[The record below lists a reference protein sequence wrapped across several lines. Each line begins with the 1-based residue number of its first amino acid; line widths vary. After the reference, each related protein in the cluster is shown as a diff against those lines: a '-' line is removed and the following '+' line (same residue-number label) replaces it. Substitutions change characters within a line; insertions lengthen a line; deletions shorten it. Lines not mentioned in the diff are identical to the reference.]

1 MFFLAGKFPQPD
13 IILKIGQILELHV
26 RQIYKYVTYIVSGVI
41 DITTA
46 IILPLLLLS

>member
-26 RQIYKYVTYIVSGVI
+26 HQIFKYVVWGVI

-46 IILPLLLLS
+46 IILALLLLS